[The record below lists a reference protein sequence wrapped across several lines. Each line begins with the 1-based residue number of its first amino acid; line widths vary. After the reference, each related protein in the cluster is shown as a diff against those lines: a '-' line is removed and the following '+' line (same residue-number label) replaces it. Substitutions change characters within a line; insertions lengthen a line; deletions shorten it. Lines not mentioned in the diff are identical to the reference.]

1 MISNKVFILFL
12 SIFVTWA
19 VASAPADEFILDRI
33 YTADDSPGKF
43 MDMTG
48 FKIKR
53 ANRSTFLVGGD
64 VVLLAPM
71 DDDMTVRIFG
81 QSRTNEIY
89 SKTHK
94 TQVKVSI
101 IAVDQGG
108 DKYLFT
114 REREK
119 ICSFIFKDC
128 LHCKNTIETANFE
141 PQPNSCPMEKV
152 S

>member
-1 MISNKVFILFL
+1 MNNNQVLVLISLFL

-19 VASAPADEFILDRI
+19 VASAPADAFILDRI

-71 DDDMTVRIFG
+71 DDDMTV
-81 QSRTNEIY
+81 
-89 SKTHK
+89 SK
-94 TQVKVSI
+94 
-101 IAVDQGG
+101 
-108 DKYLFT
+108 
-114 REREK
+114 
-119 ICSFIFKDC
+119 
-128 LHCKNTIETANFE
+128 
-141 PQPNSCPMEKV
+141 
-152 S
+152 